1 MDKLLITKKRRI
13 YIFLTILRLKKR
25 HLNLTFSIINL
36 STFYRDIAELPHET
50 EDEVGFFNNR
60 GDGIRR
66 EDQGLMQEDEVLN
79 LHYSNVY
86 ANQGERPPT
95 LGDEPPPAERK
106 RLEAEEQYI

>member
-1 MDKLLITKKRRI
+1 MGGAFLESKTSKTWESLLSWIPD
-13 YIFLTILRLKKR
+13 Y
-25 HLNLTFSIINL
+25 NTFSGV
-36 STFYRDIAELPHET
+36 FRDIAELPHET

-106 RLEAEEQYI
+106 RLEAEEQYIEI